1 MTTSSKANIFNLDLL
16 LNSHKDGL
24 TLKVSDSKC
33 NVYKTIIGINHPF
46 VSAFLSGSVE
56 KLLELFN
63 TYGYRIDEYD
73 DHVMIL
79 TNPPLDVKFKLPL
92 INNFGTNPESETIRL
107 LIKKVESLTNKLSV
121 LECFANI
128 VIIPEYPLVLDI
140 NTEELFFNFN
150 TSWGWDL
157 EKLYSDLSIID
168 SHTDNICLII
178 ETDDNKKKSDDDD
191 DDDDDDDEED
201 EDAKPPCANYVR
213 FSSKYSQSVSNT
225 DEILNSIQTV
235 YTRTDFLNIERLV
248 NLERLVIFQ
257 NDVSDLRFLINLPKL
272 KYLMLVG
279 LPNLTDLE
287 FINSLINLEEL
298 YIGYCDKLLV
308 LPIKKSALTKL
319 NILGISKSKTP
330 DIKLDGTKII

>member
-1 MTTSSKANIFNLDLL
+1 MTTQFKENMTTSSKANITTLSKENIFNLDLL
-16 LNSHKDGL
+16 LNSNKDGL

-63 TYGYRIDEYD
+63 IYGYRIDEYD

-140 NTEELFFNFN
+140 NTKELFFNFN
-150 TSWGWDL
+150 TSYSNRLEYLYPNLSFQRSGLFKLSYNNNSNPVYTAGFPSLYFYDPNVYVDDL
-157 EKLYSDLSIID
+157 
-168 SHTDNICLII
+168 
-178 ETDDNKKKSDDDD
+178 
-191 DDDDDDDEED
+191 
-201 EDAKPPCANYVR
+201 
-213 FSSKYSQSVSNT
+213 
-225 DEILNSIQTV
+225 ILKSIQTV

-257 NDVSDLRFLINLPKL
+257 NDVSDLRFLTNLPKL

-298 YIGYCDKLLV
+298 YIGYCDKLLD
-308 LPIKKSALTKL
+308 LPIKKSVLTKL

-330 DIKLDGTKII
+330 DIKLNNGTKII